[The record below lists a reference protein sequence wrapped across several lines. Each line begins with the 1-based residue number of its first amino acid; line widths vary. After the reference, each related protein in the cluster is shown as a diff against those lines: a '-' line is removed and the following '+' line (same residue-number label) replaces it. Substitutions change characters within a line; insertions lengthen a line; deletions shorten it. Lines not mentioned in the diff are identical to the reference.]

1 MVPIRE
7 EEEEIEQDD
16 ASGNYSSSEKEVAK
30 DEPTYIDPVYVE
42 PVKEEELAR
51 GQIED
56 ELENKQEAF
65 DLWKLNIAGQRAPTG
80 DTVFGEPGY
89 SSFVPNRTL
98 WEAYNS
104 GRGAER
110 SYIVRES
117 DNSVFIS
124 FDTNIVDSSVEV
136 SGDDRRLL
144 QPRSRQYLYRN

>member
-1 MVPIRE
+1 MMPRPSI
-7 EEEEIEQDD
+7 
-16 ASGNYSSSEKEVAK
+16 ASDKEAAK
-30 DEPTYIDPVYVE
+30 DEPIYVEPIYVE

-65 DLWKLNIAGQRAPTG
+65 DFWKLNIAGQRVPTG
-80 DTVFGEPGY
+80 DTQFGAPGS
-89 SSFVPNRTL
+89 SSFSPSWTL

-136 SGDDRRLL
+136 SGDENRRSLW
-144 QPRSRQYLYRN
+144 QSVQGQCPGSQRQCERFIGA